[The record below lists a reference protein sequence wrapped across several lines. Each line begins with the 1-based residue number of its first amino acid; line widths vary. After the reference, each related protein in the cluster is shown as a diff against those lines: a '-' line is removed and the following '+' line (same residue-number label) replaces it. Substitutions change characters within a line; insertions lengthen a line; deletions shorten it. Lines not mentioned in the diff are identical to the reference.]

1 MPSLP
6 PLLNLTW
13 LSCRKIF
20 SDRRATKHKP
30 PRGIFLLRGTLALCF
45 LKYKSQYLWDLIV
58 I

>member
-1 MPSLP
+1 
-6 PLLNLTW
+6 